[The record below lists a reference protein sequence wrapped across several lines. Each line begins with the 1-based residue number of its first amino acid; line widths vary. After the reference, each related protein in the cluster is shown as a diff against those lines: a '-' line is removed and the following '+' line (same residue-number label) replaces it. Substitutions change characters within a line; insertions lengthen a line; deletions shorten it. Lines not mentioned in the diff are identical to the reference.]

1 MSAGRELVWAM
12 EGTSMLD
19 GQVQAFRDGRYWRI
33 GTAREVD
40 WIVNRTTDGP
50 SITTAIP
57 PVFEAYATFYEPDVV
72 AIIAH
77 ERAVVNRLDQLT
89 PDQPW
94 WLGYLETGA
103 HSVVFDHA
111 RRVSLYW
118 NWPYV
123 LVAAGPVQA
132 LGWRTGG
139 HMRGDGVLPDLF
151 FPEDRSWL
159 ASALWDDTWTCIGGP
174 SRLIDALVKDP
185 LIKAHRVGTDIDAKP
200 PGRDRD

>member
-1 MSAGRELVWAM
+1 
-12 EGTSMLD
+12 MLD

-57 PVFEAYATFYEPDVV
+57 PVFEAYATFYEPDGV

-103 HSVVFDHA
+103 Y
-111 RRVSLYW
+111 RR
-118 NWPYV
+118 PY
-123 LVAAGPVQA
+123 AWG
-132 LGWRTGG
+132 R
-139 HMRGDGVLPDLF
+139 
-151 FPEDRSWL
+151 
-159 ASALWDDTWTCIGGP
+159 CP
-174 SRLIDALVKDP
+174 SRPVLSRRSVMAGLRP
-185 LIKAHRVGTDIDAKP
+185 LGRHLDMHRRAKQVDRRPREGPAHQGTS
-200 PGRDRD
+200 RWH